1 MGHDKAA
8 ASARA
13 PGNETSA
20 PAIWPTFM
28 FDELLQAQRAQWVAF
43 SAWQQSL
50 LALSRD
56 FWEQWTVRFTGGV
69 PIDA

>member
-1 MGHDKAA
+1 MGHDKPA
-8 ASARA
+8 ASAH
-13 PGNETSA
+13 A
-20 PAIWPTFM
+20 PADETPAPAVWPTFM
-28 FDELLQAQRAQWVAF
+28 FDELLQAQRAQWDAF